1 MSKTRWYLIL
11 GISLVI
17 ASSTVYLMEI
27 LIFHNVHDTFFYLF
41 QDLAFVPVQVL
52 LVMLILDKLLQKK
65 EKESLMNKM
74 NMMIGVFFNEVGTD
88 LISFFIETEKNI
100 TSLRKEIIID
110 SAWNTKTFESGKKFF
125 KSYNSDLEINQDLLM
140 RMKEY
145 LLKHRD
151 CMLRLLENPNLLE
164 HDKFTDLLWAVFHLT
179 DELHHR
185 TSFDRLPETD
195 INHLKGDMSR
205 AFKLIVIEWLDYM
218 KHLKNSYPYLFS
230 IAIRTN
236 PFDTNAR
243 IEVT

>member
-151 CMLRLLENPNLLE
+151 CMINLPTFSGPSSISLMSSIIAHRSIDCQKPTSTILR
-164 HDKFTDLLWAVFHLT
+164 
-179 DELHHR
+179 
-185 TSFDRLPETD
+185 
-195 INHLKGDMSR
+195 
-205 AFKLIVIEWLDYM
+205 
-218 KHLKNSYPYLFS
+218 
-230 IAIRTN
+230 AI
-236 PFDTNAR
+236 
-243 IEVT
+243 